1 MLTFTSLKLNLM
13 LFFISCKKLMVF
25 TNVDNLLR
33 VNVRMYLNV
42 PELHEMC
49 EAQWGQHMIDQ

>member
-1 MLTFTSLKLNLM
+1 M